1 MRKMAGSSS
10 FLSRNWGNS
19 PFLRYSFRVARAI
32 ICFNRCVADTYTFD
46 TFSNT
51 FLDIFIV

>member
-51 FLDIFIV
+51 FLNIFIV